1 MSNKNLVRIYFRYTI
16 SKTCDQNNG
25 ISSII
30 SERPINGK
38 NFQTKNLL
46 NNDFS
51 VKDKIII
58 KNIKVENRKYIYKN
72 NGVPLQDNINEPM
85 K

>member
-1 MSNKNLVRIYFRYTI
+1 MSNKNFFRIYFGYTI

-25 ISSII
+25 ISSIT

-51 VKDKIII
+51 VK
-58 KNIKVENRKYIYKN
+58 EH
-72 NGVPLQDNINEPM
+72 
-85 K
+85 

>member
-1 MSNKNLVRIYFRYTI
+1 MYFRYAV

-25 ISSII
+25 ISSIT

-46 NNDFS
+46 INDFS
-51 VKDKIII
+51 VKDEITI
-58 KNIKVENRKYIYKN
+58 KNIKVENRKYI
-72 NGVPLQDNINEPM
+72 
-85 K
+85 

>member
-1 MSNKNLVRIYFRYTI
+1 MSNKNFFRIYFGYTI

-25 ISSII
+25 ISSIK

-46 NNDFS
+46 INDFS
-51 VKDKIII
+51 VKDEITI
-58 KNIKVENRKYIYKN
+58 KNIKVENRKYI
-72 NGVPLQDNINEPM
+72 
-85 K
+85 